1 MGPPSMVHEQ
11 YTGLPRW
18 ILTIHQVS
26 VKDRRTFFH
35 AVVTSVACFAA
46 GHRKIFKQEL
56 AAFDVAHR
64 KVLRR
69 VVGPAARMDWS
80 RPWHEI
86 LHDWKV
92 RVSIFVGQAGLRP
105 WPHTCLAISEI
116 CSACGKFTVWE
127 IVTSAVALETCWTTS
142 CWSPTPRPD
151 FRPEQ
156 LEVCVQAIRDHSTAS
171 IQYFHRH
178 FIICLQEPSGLSLC
192 RFRHVQFRIFL
203 AQRFSKSIKQ
213 LYGVVPARC
222 KD

>member
-1 MGPPSMVHEQ
+1 MRASLYHPRTRNKTNWDHSHCHNNSFWSPTVTTYVNLHPAIAASRRNLHACIMGPPSMVHEQ

-116 CSACGKFTVWE
+116 CSACGKFTV
-127 IVTSAVALETCWTTS
+127 
-142 CWSPTPRPD
+142 
-151 FRPEQ
+151 
-156 LEVCVQAIRDHSTAS
+156 
-171 IQYFHRH
+171 
-178 FIICLQEPSGLSLC
+178 
-192 RFRHVQFRIFL
+192 
-203 AQRFSKSIKQ
+203 
-213 LYGVVPARC
+213 
-222 KD
+222 